1 MKKTPEERRKLRL
14 DLTSSQMGMLLGLR
28 LRAEA
33 DATPKMKADLEEL
46 FSQVKYI
53 EPTEAQ
59 AESSQRDAV
68 LKELRAKVDAQ
79 VRVMDTNATRFEND
93 DVITDKRMA
102 GLFRAKQSAYDYV
115 LSEIDR
121 LASASGDKAEA
132 KA

>member
-1 MKKTPEERRKLRL
+1 MRL

>member
-1 MKKTPEERRKLRL
+1 MKKTPEGRRKLRL

-68 LKELRAKVDAQ
+68 LKKLRAKVDAQ

-121 LASASGDKAEA
+121 LSSASGDKAEA

>member
-1 MKKTPEERRKLRL
+1 MKKTPEGRRKLRL

-68 LKELRAKVDAQ
+68 LKELRSKVDAQ

>member
-1 MKKTPEERRKLRL
+1 MKKTPEGRRKLRL

>member
-1 MKKTPEERRKLRL
+1 MKKTPEGRRKLRL

-115 LSEIDR
+115 ISEIDR